1 MAKQS
6 CGITQFKNEQVT
18 VRGNATRPARKSLA
32 ARLHKQMF
40 DCVRSGILRFTNTRT
55 VKFAVK
61 INRAKTTR
69 LAQIKIDVIGNRGVV
84 VQTCMVSFVALVVSS
99 ITKLKFLKRFRTV
112 EVSRTQVCLS
122 VPLLSRFC

>member
-6 CGITQFKNEQVT
+6 CGITQFKNEQAT

-69 LAQIKIDVIGNRGVV
+69 LAQIKIDVIGNGVV

-99 ITKLKFLKRFRTV
+99 ITKLEFLKRFRTV